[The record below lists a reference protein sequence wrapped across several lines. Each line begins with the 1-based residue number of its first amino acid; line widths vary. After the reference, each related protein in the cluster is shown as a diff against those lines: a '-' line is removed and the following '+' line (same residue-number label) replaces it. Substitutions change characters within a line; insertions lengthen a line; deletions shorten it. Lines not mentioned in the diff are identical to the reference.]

1 MSFQND
7 VESPDT
13 SLVRI
18 FLDTETIEVTSCSE
32 SDAFEMWNAQ
42 ELFEEPR
49 AGKKGGETVLKSR
62 SLIDAE
68 NELSKCRHAMFDDVE
83 DGDRDT
89 LCLCCD
95 DCSAKVTGFGEVDVK
110 GSDRREHIGCDGTHT
125 DVFKT
130 RWCTAGWIDI
140 KRLVRERIDHI
151 PSSLELELCN
161 FPEDHTSFLKESLR
175 DDKPRT
181 IVASGTSHWTEVG
194 VCSCDRNRMN
204 IKVRV
209 G

>member
-1 MSFQND
+1 MPLQND

-32 SDAFEMWNAQ
+32 SNAFEMWNAQ

-49 AGKKGGETVLKSR
+49 AGKKGGKTVLKSR

-68 NELSKCRHAMFDDVE
+68 NELSKCRHAMFNDVE

-89 LCLCCD
+89 LCLCRD

-110 GSDRREHIGCDGTHT
+110 EPNHREHIRCDGTHT
-125 DVFKT
+125 DIFET
-130 RWCTAGWIDI
+130 RWRTAGRIDI
-140 KRLVRERIDHI
+140 KRLICKGIDHI
-151 PSSLELELCN
+151 PSSFELELCN
-161 FPEDHTSFLKESLR
+161 FPEDHTSFLKEPLR
-175 DDKPRT
+175 HDKPRT
-181 IVASGTSHWTEVG
+181 VVASGTSDGAKVG
-194 VCSCDRNRMN
+194 GCSYRCWRMN
-204 IKVRV
+204 VEI
-209 G
+209 GSG